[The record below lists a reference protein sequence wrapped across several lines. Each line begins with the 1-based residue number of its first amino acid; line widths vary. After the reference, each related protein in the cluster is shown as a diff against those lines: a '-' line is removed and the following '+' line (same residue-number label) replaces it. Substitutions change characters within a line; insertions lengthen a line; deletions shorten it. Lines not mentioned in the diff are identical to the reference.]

1 MEDKC
6 RKILAPGAACS
17 GGLPLLLNILNA
29 VSCAPIAPAGSTDN
43 GATPRGGI
51 EFQPAAA
58 PVVQG
63 PRFDVPGPMMK
74 TVRDPSL
81 SLIALSG
88 VDPAG
93 PVMVAVPPVMENN
106 AAKSAPVL
114 ADWRIG
120 FADQYLRNGV
130 RETVEHSSGFL
141 QALEVLKDAGAE
153 VVPVQA
159 QLPDAA
165 AYFTLASSNQID
177 ERVSEHRLDALVSDG
192 QSPAFHGFCKTGYP
206 GVCQLF
212 NDDLNGTKVVLWF
225 YGARWA
231 RDSLSALVRIY
242 QQAMQARAGMYA
254 R

>member
-1 MEDKC
+1 
-6 RKILAPGAACS
+6 
-17 GGLPLLLNILNA
+17 
-29 VSCAPIAPAGSTDN
+29 
-43 GATPRGGI
+43 
-51 EFQPAAA
+51 
-58 PVVQG
+58 
-63 PRFDVPGPMMK
+63 MMK

-106 AAKSAPVL
+106 AAKSVPVL